1 MSMKTNKYCLFLL
14 LILLTALGF
23 SACGADSGTTG
34 NGKLD
39 IKSTFIQEEGEHL
52 DIDVEI
58 PKLSGFPNE
67 KELNE
72 KITSEMEA
80 AVAEVKDAA
89 AMMSE
94 HGSNFS
100 ATLHSNYQYFNNG
113 DIASVWINWDNYTG
127 GAHGL
132 YWINSYTF
140 NTVTGELYS
149 FPQLFKEGSQ
159 GLEYAID
166 KIIKEIENNNSY
178 FETAVEAVNSYD
190 GNFNFLING
199 NQITVYFPLY
209 EIAPYVAGIQ
219 GFTFTLEELAQD
231 LKPEIVNSMEGQEPV
246 EILYLQREP

>member
-1 MSMKTNKYCLFLL
+1 MNIKTNKYCLFLL
-14 LILLTALGF
+14 LIFLTTLGF
-23 SACGADSGTTG
+23 SACGVDSGTTG
-34 NGKLD
+34 NGNLD
-39 IKSTFIQEEGEHL
+39 IQSTFIQEEGEHL

-94 HGSNFS
+94 QGSNFS
-100 ATLHSNYQYFNNG
+100 ATLHSNYQYFNSE
-113 DIASVWINWDNYTG
+113 DIASVWISWDNYTG

-132 YWINSYTF
+132 YWIDSYTF
-140 NTVTGELYS
+140 NTATGELYS
-149 FPQLFKEGSQ
+149 FPQLFKEGSR
-159 GLEYAID
+159 GLENVIN
-166 KIIKEIENNNSY
+166 KIIKEIESNDSY
-178 FETAVEAVNSYD
+178 FETAVETVNSYG

-199 NQITVYFPLY
+199 DQIIVYFPLY

-231 LKPEIVNSMEGQEPV
+231 LKPEITNAMEGQEPK